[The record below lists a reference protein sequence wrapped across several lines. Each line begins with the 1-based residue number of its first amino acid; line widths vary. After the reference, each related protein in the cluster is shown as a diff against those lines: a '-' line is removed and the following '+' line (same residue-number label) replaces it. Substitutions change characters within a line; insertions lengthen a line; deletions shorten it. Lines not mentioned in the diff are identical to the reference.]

1 LPDPANTLA
10 DMESNGRGE
19 VELVRSTARVRFPGI
34 SPRAYEH
41 PADRGALS
49 TLRSVPGFP
58 TVLKAVSGAFS
69 ERGERLLTL
78 GSAVR
83 VGPKQYPVL
92 HRLRAEC
99 AEVLDLDPVPEMFV
113 TRDPVANAM
122 AIGLDKPFVLLT
134 TGLVEMMDTEALR
147 VVIGHEL
154 GHVLSGHALYRTLL
168 QRLLRLMAGMSW
180 MPVGYWGLRAVVA
193 ALREWYRKAELSADR
208 AGLLCAQDPAA
219 ALRGH
224 VLLAGAV
231 DPAEVDT
238 AEFLRQAADY
248 ESNGDVRDSVLK
260 LLNTMDE
267 THPLGLLGAHRA
279 AQQDEFE
286 RPGFA
291 DQPRQPLRSAVTR
304 NETELDLRQTQ
315 LGAANRHSET
325 TGQGEL
331 EPPTE
336 CEAVDCR
343 DRRKGQPFKP
353 RKSCL
358 ANFGAALAL
367 GQGATAQLLDI
378 CTRAE
383 CLLPRPGDDQ

>member
-19 VELVRSTARVRFPGI
+19 VELVRSTARIRFPGI

-58 TVLKAVSGAFS
+58 VVLKAVSGAFS

-122 AIGLDKPFVLLT
+122 TIGLDKPFVVLT
-134 TGLVEMMDTEALR
+134 TGLVQMMDTEALR

-168 QRLLRLMAGMSW
+168 LRLLRLMQGMSW

-208 AGLLCAQDPAA
+208 AGLLCSQDPAA

-267 THPLGLLGAHRA
+267 THPLAVVRA
-279 AQQDEFE
+279 AELQRWAASEEYRAILGGDYPRRDDE
-286 RPGFA
+286 
-291 DQPRQPLRSAVTR
+291 QPASTWTDDMKAAARSYKDSFVESTDPLAKVMSEVGGVISDTASKVWQRFGGRS
-304 NETELDLRQTQ
+304 D
-315 LGAANRHSET
+315 
-325 TGQGEL
+325 
-331 EPPTE
+331 P
-336 CEAVDCR
+336 
-343 DRRKGQPFKP
+343 GQPP
-353 RKSCL
+353 
-358 ANFGAALAL
+358 
-367 GQGATAQLLDI
+367 Q
-378 CTRAE
+378 E
-383 CLLPRPGDDQ
+383 